1 MRPRTLICLSA
12 LLLVAFAIPSNAQ
25 GVFGRLK
32 NAAEKARDAASE
44 AKEPEATPPPSTPA
58 PETAPTPAAS
68 ASTAPAADAAP
79 GPVTIAA
86 YQNYDFTPGST
97 ILFSDDFTAT
107 QDGEF
112 PNQWELTAGQG
123 TANKQDGRE
132 TFTLTDGNYVR
143 VSPRMK
149 IKNYLSDPYTIEFDT
164 LPNHGGGNVVLI
176 LKHDDDEATLEMGD
190 SSVDYHTDGVSLS
203 GSLHEALSGS
213 AYDNKWHH
221 IAIAVKDGQLKVYVD
236 QNRVLVVPD
245 MKFSAQWVQ
254 FAGIAT
260 QDVPIIF
267 TNVRIA
273 SGAGMNLI
281 GQKFTGTKI
290 VTHGINFDVDKATL
304 RPESMGT
311 LNQIKQLMESDPSL
325 KFEIGGYTDNT
336 GNSAHNLTLSQQR
349 ADAVKAQLVSMG
361 VASSRLTT
369 KGFGDTNPIADNATA
384 AGKANNRRVEFV
396 KTT

>member
-1 MRPRTLICLSA
+1 MRPRTLLYLA
-12 LLLVAFAIPSNAQ
+12 AVLLFATAIPSNAQ

-32 NAAEKARDAASE
+32 HAAEKARDAADS
-44 AKEPEATPPPSTPA
+44 AKENTPEATP
-58 PETAPTPAAS
+58 APTPAATPAPAAS
-68 ASTAPAADAAP
+68 ASSAPAADAAP

-86 YQNYDFTPGST
+86 YQNYDFTPGNT
-97 ILFSDDFTAT
+97 ILFSDDFTTT

-112 PNQWELTAGQG
+112 PNQWELIGGQG
-123 TANKQDGRE
+123 AANKQAGHE

-143 VSPRMK
+143 VTPRMK
-149 IKNYLSDPYTIEFDT
+149 TKTYLSDPYTIEFDAF
-164 LPNHGGGNVVLI
+164 PNHGDGDVIVQLEQGDN
-176 LKHDDDEATLEMGD
+176 EASISTD
-190 SSVDYHTDGVSLS
+190 SSSVTYHAGGVDLT
-203 GSLHEALSGS
+203 GSLRDALSGD
-213 AYDNKWHH
+213 AYENKWHH
-221 IAIAVKDGQLKVYVD
+221 YAIAVKDGQMKVYVD

-245 MKFSAQWVQ
+245 MKFSAQWLQ

-260 QDVPIIF
+260 QEKPIIF

-290 VTHGINFDVDKATL
+290 VTHGINFDVDQATI

-311 LNQIKQLMESDPSL
+311 LNQIKRLMDDDPSL

-336 GNSAHNLTLSQQR
+336 GADAHNLTLSQER

-361 VASSRLTT
+361 VSASRLTA
-369 KGFGDTNPIADNATA
+369 KGYGDTNPIADNATA